1 MSSRASRRAQ
11 PNSRPGDFS
20 SVRRKVDD
28 LGRVV
33 IPSSIRKLLD
43 IREGDEVEVHV
54 EDGQVVMRVA
64 ADQCAFC
71 SGTEHLEMFQSKAV
85 CWSCMA
91 AIRALDRER
100 TGDVSSPFGFAP

>member
-1 MSSRASRRAQ
+1 MSSRASRRTPLSGRAA
-11 PNSRPGDFS
+11 DFS

-43 IREGDEVEVHV
+43 IREGDELEVHV
-54 EDGQVVMRVA
+54 EDGQVVMRQA

-71 SGTEHLEMFQSKAV
+71 GGSEHLELFQSKAV
-85 CWSCMA
+85 
-91 AIRALDRER
+91 
-100 TGDVSSPFGFAP
+100 